1 MDARY
6 TALPHAPAT
15 RERQLHQPQAARV
28 LLDSLKEVLTSIF
41 GERCEPWLAA
51 LLGCCA
57 AAPPA
62 PLGRA
67 PTPAEV
73 DVLAAEGLPAR
84 EEAPGGGLRRHGG
97 SRPRRPAAAA
107 ARAVRAAA
115 TAADG
120 SRGGTLLRSRRRK
133 L

>member
-15 RERQLHQPQAARV
+15 RERQLPQPQAARV

-57 AAPPA
+57 APPPA

-73 DVLAAEGLPAR
+73 DVLAAAQAEL
-84 EEAPGGGLRRHGG
+84 LRRVEPDAFEEHDA
-97 SRPRRPAAAA
+97 PADIFSF
-107 ARAVRAAA
+107 V
-115 TAADG
+115 
-120 SRGGTLLRSRRRK
+120 K

>member
-51 LLGCCA
+51 
-57 AAPPA
+57 

-73 DVLAAEGLPAR
+73 DVLAAAQAAL
-84 EEAPGGGLRRHGG
+84 LRRVEPDAFEEHDA
-97 SRPRRPAAAA
+97 PLHAVWN
-107 ARAVRAAA
+107 AVRVPRARVAGA
-115 TAADG
+115 
-120 SRGGTLLRSRRRK
+120 RVP
-133 L
+133 